1 MTILCSRDKAIESK
15 KGKLAITHV
24 FFEAALFMNLIVL
37 TFYWGIIHSV
47 EIDLYSGL
55 SRYHMYAVHSFPAIA
70 FFINFLNTDIVVYD
84 GHMKGLS
91 IFGLIYSATNAY
103 NTITTGKPIYFF
115 LTWEDYTSP
124 LIVLGI
130 YATFVLVYKSIA
142 KLTRA
147 VKPWMLKNVI

>member
-1 MTILCSRDKAIESK
+1 MTILCSRDKAIETK
-15 KGKLAITHV
+15 KWKLAITHV

-37 TFYWGIIHSV
+37 TFYWGIIHQV

-55 SRYHMYAVHSFPAIA
+55 GRFHMYAVHSFPAIA
-70 FFINFLNTDIVVYD
+70 FLINFLNTDIVVYD

-91 IFGLIYSATNAY
+91 MFGLIYSSINAY

-130 YATFVLVYKSIA
+130 YVTFVLVYKSVA
-142 KLTRA
+142 ELTRA
-147 VKPWMLKNVI
+147 IKPWMLKNVI